1 MNLWPIP
8 SSPVSPA
15 ERPARNRLDVTLAE
29 PAMPGSVE
37 ASRPSQ
43 AVPQVGSIQGVLTS
57 AETQAI
63 AALFG
68 SAKNVYAPN
77 GAYQQQAIPGLRL
90 DLQA

>member
-1 MNLWPIP
+1 MNLDRIP

-15 ERPARNRLDVTLAE
+15 VGPARNRLDVTLKE
-29 PAMPGSVE
+29 SAMPGG

-43 AVPQVGSIQGVLTS
+43 AAPQVGSIQGVLTS
-57 AETQAI
+57 EENRAI

-77 GAYQQQAIPGLRL
+77 GANQQQAIPGLHL